1 MLYDISAKSE
11 SSHSDEE
18 VREISF
24 PAMRESFMHKRSN
37 SLSAAAVLCQFLRQ
51 QVAFEVDME
60 KFDGNLLNF
69 MYFRSILKEAV
80 ENKLE
85 DARGKLTRL
94 TQYTGGEAKDLVK
107 NCI

>member
-24 PAMRESFMHKRSN
+24 PAMREFFIHKRSN
-37 SLSAAAVLCQFLRQ
+37 NLSATAVLCQFLRQ
-51 QVAFEVDME
+51 EVAFEVDME

-80 ENKLE
+80 ETKLE
-85 DARGKLTRL
+85 DARGKLT
-94 TQYTGGEAKDLVK
+94 
-107 NCI
+107 

>member
-1 MLYDISAKSE
+1 
-11 SSHSDEE
+11 
-18 VREISF
+18 
-24 PAMRESFMHKRSN
+24 
-37 SLSAAAVLCQFLRQ
+37 
-51 QVAFEVDME
+51 ME

-80 ENKLE
+80 ETKLE

-94 TQYTGGEAKDLVK
+94 AQYTGGEAKDLVK